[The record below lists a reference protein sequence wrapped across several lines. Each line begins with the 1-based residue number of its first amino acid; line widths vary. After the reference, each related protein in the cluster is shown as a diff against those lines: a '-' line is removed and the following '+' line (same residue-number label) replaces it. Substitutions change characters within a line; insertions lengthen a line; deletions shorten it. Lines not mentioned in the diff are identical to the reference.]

1 MPQTRYIVY
10 LIDEDEDDLEMLT
23 KAFHKVDCIAN
34 VQCYRTVAGLMVQL
48 NTVSFAALLDLLVM
62 DFHLPPYGEGELV
75 RYIRSQPKM
84 DFIALV
90 IYTTVLQE
98 SKKLCMR
105 QDGVDGMMIK
115 GNTMDEIEDH
125 VETFCKI
132 IADKK
137 RTREM

>member
-10 LIDEDEDDLEMLT
+10 LIDDDEDDLEMLT
-23 KAFHKVDCIAN
+23 TAFHKADCIAD
-34 VQCYRTVAGLMVQL
+34 VQCYKTIAELLCQL
-48 NTVSFAALLDLLVM
+48 NTIPYAALPDLVVM
-62 DFHLPPYGEGELV
+62 DQHLPPYGEGELV

-98 SKKLCMR
+98 SKKLCMQ

-115 GNTMDEIEDH
+115 GNTLDEIEEH

-137 RTREM
+137 RRREM